1 MTKRI
6 LTLAATAMLAALPLQ
21 ATHAL
26 DDAGAEALARKSGC
40 FKCHAVDKKKDGPPY
55 REIAAKFKGK
65 PDAESKLFERLT
77 KGAKVKIDGKE
88 EDHELIKTK
97 DAGEV
102 RDVVKWILSH

>member
-6 LTLAATAMLAALPLQ
+6 AMQTAAVMLMAMLAHSAY
-21 ATHAL
+21 AL
-26 DDAGAEALARKSGC
+26 DAAGSEALARKSGC

-55 REIAAKFKGK
+55 RELAAKFKDK
-65 PDAESKLFERLT
+65 PDAESKLFDRLT

-88 EDHELIKTK
+88 EDHELLKTK